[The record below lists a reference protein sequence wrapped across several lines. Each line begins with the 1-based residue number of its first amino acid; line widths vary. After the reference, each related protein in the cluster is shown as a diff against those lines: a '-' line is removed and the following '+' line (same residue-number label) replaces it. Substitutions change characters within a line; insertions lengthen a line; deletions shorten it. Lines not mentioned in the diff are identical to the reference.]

1 MPKSIETSIR
11 NSLFGFLLVLP
22 SLVVLILLVI
32 FPVVYVVYLSLQN
45 YSSEFPIW
53 IALTNY
59 GELLFH
65 DTKFWTYFLHS
76 MEYVLIAI
84 GTGFIMG
91 LLVALSLNAINRFQ
105 GTFRA
110 ITLIAW
116 AVPPVIASLMWKWI
130 LNDTNGAIN
139 DLLLRV
145 HIISNPVPWLSLP
158 VGTMIV
164 LGLVH
169 AWTVTPFIMVIL
181 LAGLQSVPVELHE
194 SAEIDGAGSLM
205 RFRRI
210 TYPLLKPSVLSAVM
224 ISSIFAFRTID
235 IVFTLTKGGPG
246 DATEMLVTYV
256 YDNAFRFMKLGY
268 AAAISVVMVVISML
282 MVLFFV
288 KIIPAESLD

>member
-1 MPKSIETSIR
+1 
-11 NSLFGFLLVLP
+11 
-22 SLVVLILLVI
+22 
-32 FPVVYVVYLSLQN
+32 
-45 YSSEFPIW
+45 
-53 IALTNY
+53 
-59 GELLFH
+59 
-65 DTKFWTYFLHS
+65 
-76 MEYVLIAI
+76 
-84 GTGFIMG
+84 
-91 LLVALSLNAINRFQ
+91 
-105 GTFRA
+105 
-110 ITLIAW
+110 
-116 AVPPVIASLMWKWI
+116 
-130 LNDTNGAIN
+130 
-139 DLLLRV
+139 
-145 HIISNPVPWLSLP
+145 
-158 VGTMIV
+158 
-164 LGLVH
+164 
-169 AWTVTPFIMVIL
+169 MVIL

>member
-1 MPKSIETSIR
+1 
-11 NSLFGFLLVLP
+11 
-22 SLVVLILLVI
+22 
-32 FPVVYVVYLSLQN
+32 VVYVLYLSLQN
-45 YSSEFPIW
+45 YSSETPFW
-53 IALTNY
+53 IGLANY
-59 GELLFH
+59 GELLFR
-65 DTKFWTYFLHS
+65 DEKFWTYFLHS

-84 GTGFIMG
+84 GTGFIAG

-110 ITLIAW
+110 VALIAW

-139 DLLLRV
+139 DILFRLHV
-145 HIISNPVPWLSLP
+145 IGNPVPWLSLP
-158 VGTMIV
+158 VGTMVV

-181 LAGLQSVPVELHE
+181 LAGLQSIPVELSE

-210 TYPLLKPSVLSAVM
+210 TYPLLKPAVLSAVM

-256 YDNAFRFMKLGY
+256 YDSAFRFMKLGY
-268 AAAISVVMVVISML
+268 AAAISVIMVIISML

-288 KIIPAESLD
+288 KVIRTESLD